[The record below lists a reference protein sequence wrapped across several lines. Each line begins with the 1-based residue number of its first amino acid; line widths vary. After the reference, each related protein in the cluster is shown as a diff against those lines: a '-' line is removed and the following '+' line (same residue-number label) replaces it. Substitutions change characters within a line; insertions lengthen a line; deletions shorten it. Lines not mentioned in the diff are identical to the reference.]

1 MPYLY
6 DRTAIG
12 DEKMKKAII
21 LCFVV
26 LCIGCESDQG
36 STQSVMQIVQTEK
49 LKSQIRKLETTIEAQ
64 ESEIEQLR
72 TKNADQEA
80 LHSEQTTKFKSQISQ
95 LQATVE
101 ELKVETEQQ
110 KTENKN
116 QQALHLEQTEELNAQ
131 IRQLQ
136 ATIDEQKK
144 EIEQTET
151 IDTEEK

>member
-1 MPYLY
+1 
-6 DRTAIG
+6 
-12 DEKMKKAII
+12 MKKAII
-21 LCFVV
+21 LCCMV

-49 LKSQIRKLETTIEAQ
+49 LKTQIRQLKTTIETQ
-64 ESEIEQLR
+64 ESEIKQLR

-80 LHSEQTTKFKSQISQ
+80 LH
-95 LQATVE
+95 
-101 ELKVETEQQ
+101 
-110 KTENKN
+110 
-116 QQALHLEQTEELNAQ
+116 LEQTAKLNAQ

-136 ATIDEQKK
+136 ATIDEQKI